1 MPIFTCNIERNIL
14 LDCFICFQMSS
25 DANYIKFLDIIL
37 ASSTFSNKE
46 IPKWSISRSTDEY
59 PMATDVRC
67 WVWYRCNSLLF
78 NTHVSMWKIFMF
90 LCYIAVVSIQCTY
103 FEHKNCLLHS
113 CLIRVKSRIF
123 LKIEC
128 TINDLDARFTK
139 SSTDNAVDINIKSI
153 VDCNITSC
161 NHHHLILGEG
171 MHTHSLRPNPSSVFD
186 YQWYWP
192 TWYHNKARKTTYE
205 QVRSLQPNV
214 FTLITSTTSN
224 EKNKKQI
231 KKAGL
236 WWMNSRTFVFWFVEV
251 AKKLILFDHC
261 NSFGVFPQGLHVWIT
276 LYID

>member
-1 MPIFTCNIERNIL
+1 
-14 LDCFICFQMSS
+14 
-25 DANYIKFLDIIL
+25 
-37 ASSTFSNKE
+37 
-46 IPKWSISRSTDEY
+46 
-59 PMATDVRC
+59 MATDVRY

-78 NTHVSMWKIFMF
+78 NTHVLWKIFMF
-90 LCYIAVVSIQCTY
+90 LCDIAVVSIQCTY
-103 FEHKNCLLHS
+103 FEHKNGLLHS

-139 SSTDNAVDINIKSI
+139 SSTDNAVDINNKSI
-153 VDCNITSC
+153 ADCNIKSC

-171 MHTHSLRPNPSSVFD
+171 MHTHSLRPYPSSVFD

-192 TWYHNKARKTTYE
+192 TRYHNKARKTTYE
-205 QVRSLQPNV
+205 QVRTLQPNV

-236 WWMNSRTFVFWFVEV
+236 WWMNSRTFVFWFVEL
-251 AKKLILFDHC
+251 AKKKFNLITVIHL
-261 NSFGVFPQGLHVWIT
+261 VFFPRVFMIT